1 MNEAHG
7 FDARRYD
14 RGGRAAA
21 RFVVAAKEILSSRP
35 LFARPTQHSCVT
47 KKNEDD
53 DDYLFH

>member
-1 MNEAHG
+1 MDSMHDDTTEAN
-7 FDARRYD
+7 RPP
-14 RGGRAAA
+14 RALLLA
-21 RFVVAAKEILSSRP
+21 VKEILSSRP